1 MVDAFL
7 VMVLLMAGLTWT
19 NGDPD
24 APAAERRQSDASA
37 TEVAPTGR
45 PASAT
50 SAPCATP
57 GPHWRDLSMLDRV
70 ANADSVREEGAT
82 DAR

>member
-24 APAAERRQSDASA
+24 APAAERRQSDAPITEGSA
-37 TEVAPTGR
+37 TELTA
-45 PASAT
+45 

-57 GPHWRDLSMLDRV
+57 GPHWRDLSTLDRV
-70 ANADSVREEGAT
+70 ADADRVREEGAT

>member
-1 MVDAFL
+1 MVDVFL

-24 APAAERRQSDASA
+24 APAAERRQSDAPI
-37 TEVAPTGR
+37 TEGAAIERENSP
-45 PASAT
+45 
-50 SAPCATP
+50 PCATP
-57 GPHWRDLSMLDRV
+57 GPHWRDLSTLDLV
-70 ANADSVREEGAT
+70 VNSGAVREEGAT